1 MGLEGYLASLMREGR
16 LTVRIGGGRA
26 FTAGSDE
33 PALTV
38 SIADYRTAARIGANP
53 ALALGEAWMDGKVK
67 VENGSIYD
75 LLDLIGLNLKYRK
88 RARLGPVRRLAGDRI
103 LFGKWSGTEVK
114 VDGED
119 LLIMKESDILGVV
132 ER

>member
-1 MGLEGYLASLMREGR
+1 MGLERYLASLMREGR

-26 FTAGSDE
+26 FTVGSDE

-53 ALALGEAWMDGKVK
+53 ALALGEAWMDGRVR

-75 LLDLIGLNLKYRK
+75 LLDLVGRNLKYRK
-88 RARLGPVRRLAGDRI
+88 RTRLGPVRKL
-103 LFGKWSGTEVK
+103 VC
-114 VDGED
+114 D
-119 LLIMKESDILGVV
+119 LSQQWNARRQARRNVAHH
-132 ER
+132 